1 MATLNDGSDGS
12 CCQKISNEAA
22 AILESLYS
30 SGMTGWGRDHSDSIS
45 TAISSTGL
53 RGHVQTIF
61 GKINVIVTL
70 REGPPPPL
78 NVMDLAT
85 PTRPHPLLGDN
96 IFVY

>member
-1 MATLNDGSDGS
+1 MPD
-12 CCQKISNEAA
+12 
-22 AILESLYS
+22 SL
-30 SGMTGWGRDHSDSIS
+30 
-45 TAISSTGL
+45 AL

-70 REGPPPPL
+70 RVGPPPPPPL

-85 PTRPHPLLGDN
+85 PIRPHPLLGDN